1 MRIFRCKTCH
11 HHLRYGRNVCSVC
24 YSSSPIANRKWVL
37 LTLLAVMV
45 GLSSSLM
52 PFFYSIFVARLDM
65 IQPEPLFWQTM
76 AV

>member
-1 MRIFRCKTCH
+1 M
-11 HHLRYGRNVCSVC
+11 
-24 YSSSPIANRKWVL
+24 